1 MSGFEPALCT
11 VTFRSLAPVQI
22 IRLAAEANLAA
33 IEWAGDVHVM
43 PGDDKTARTVGGL
56 SSAAGLATSFGSYVS
71 PPLDDIIAFA
81 KALETTVALGASNI
95 RIWPGTRQ
103 RDSADYSQAE
113 RRAAAESIREMASE
127 AARAGVAVSLEYHP
141 QSLTDTTDSAERL
154 IDSIGHDNVYLYW
167 QPRPGLP
174 IEEALAEIARIG
186 RHVSHVHVFAWDRER
201 NRLPLETASD
211 YWRSVIAALP
221 ASRWKGRRFA
231 MLEFVPG
238 DEQTAF
244 FKDATTLHRILSARE
259 D

>member
-11 VTFRSLAPVQI
+11 VTFRSLAPPQI
-22 IRLAAEANLAA
+22 VRLATEANFAA

-43 PGDDKTARTVGGL
+43 PGDDQAARTVGEL
-56 SSAAGLATSFGSYVS
+56 SRTAELATSFGSYVS
-71 PPLDDIIAFA
+71 PPTDDIDAFA
-81 KALETTVALGASNI
+81 KALETAVTLGASNM

-103 RDSADYSQAE
+103 RDSADYSKAE
-113 RRAAAESIREMASE
+113 RRAVAESIREMAAE
-127 AARAGVAVSLEYHP
+127 AARLGVTISLEYHP

-154 IDSIGHDNVYLYW
+154 IDAIGHDNVYLYW

-201 NRLPLETASD
+201 NRFPLKTASD
-211 YWRSVIAALP
+211 YWCSVLAALP

-231 MLEFVPG
+231 MLEFVRA

-244 FKDATTLHRILSARE
+244 FEDAATLHRILDAQAG
-259 D
+259 